1 MLALT
6 PKVHVKKKKHLVVW
20 WYLLAAPV
28 LGKQKQA
35 DP

>member
-6 PKVHVKKKKHLVVW
+6 PKVHVKKKKIW